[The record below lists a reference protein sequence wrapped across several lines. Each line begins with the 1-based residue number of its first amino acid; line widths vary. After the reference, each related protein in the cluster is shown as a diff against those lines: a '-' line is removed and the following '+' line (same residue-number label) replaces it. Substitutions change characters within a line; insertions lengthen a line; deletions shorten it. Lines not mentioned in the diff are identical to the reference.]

1 MATPVYITRS
11 AAFMPGAP
19 VPNDQMESVLGQAG
33 DRPSRARR
41 MVLRSNKI
49 ESRHYAIDPATGE
62 ATHNNAQL
70 TAEAIRA
77 LGPEAK
83 LRVGDLLV
91 CGTSMP
97 DQIFPNHASMVQG
110 ELKLPAVEA
119 VATSGVCLSGVTAL
133 KYGYA
138 SVASGMQSRAIAT
151 GSENA
156 SAILAARNFTAELE
170 SRVAEMEDNPEIA
183 FEKDF
188 LRWMLSDG
196 AGAMLLESAPR
207 EGAINL
213 KIEWI
218 DIFSYSGEMESC
230 MYCGAVK
237 QEDGSMRGW
246 SGMTQDE
253 RANDSVMSVKQD
265 VKLLNANIIHYTVEK
280 PLPEVVSKRGITPD
294 EIDWFIPHYSSDY
307 FRTRVMDGM
316 EKAGFVVP
324 YERWFTNLSHKGNT
338 GSASIYI
345 MLDELIRSGKLES
358 GQKLL
363 CWIPESGRFSAGFML
378 LSVV

>member
-1 MATPVYITRS
+1 
-11 AAFMPGAP
+11 
-19 VPNDQMESVLGQAG
+19 
-33 DRPSRARR
+33 

-237 QEDGSMRGW
+237 QEDGSLRGW